1 MGHHQADHRDI
12 TGIARKEEKRKGC
25 ASVRSFFFLIFKKF
39 GNNKGVPRGDS
50 IF

>member
-1 MGHHQADHRDI
+1 MHRVKKK
-12 TGIARKEEKRKGC
+12 RKEKGVHLC
-25 ASVRSFFFLIFKKF
+25 GFFFLIFKKF